1 MIGATWMI
9 LKNVMLNKRSN
20 IQNSAYSIIILEFEQ
35 AKLTYGEKENHS
47 SGWLEENSL
56 KGGVWVKVIFYILIK
71 VDYTSVYTG

>member
-1 MIGATWMI
+1 MIDATWMI

-47 SGWLEENSL
+47 SGCLEENSL
-56 KGGVWVKVIFYILIK
+56 KGSMSKGNILYFNKGGLHKCIH
-71 VDYTSVYTG
+71 